1 MNKIKHSKIKNTG
14 ILFELL
20 TRQITVDILNGNNSG
35 AVVLLKKYFSEKTE
49 LGKEYKLYEFL
60 LKSSYKSE
68 NRANS
73 LIDAVISA
81 RQKLHNSVLRRE
93 KYNLIKEIKET
104 YDVNEFFKSKLPNYK
119 VFASIYKVL
128 QSESTTENFDPK
140 ETTDSRYSIVEY
152 IVGKKVMI
160 NKKSEKLVEE
170 YKKQGKDLRLLSYK
184 ILVDKFN
191 SKYKSLNTAQKKLLK
206 EYINNISNTNSLKEF
221 IGNEG
226 KKVKKIL
233 TRYLPKV
240 GDKITKIK
248 LNEAVNQVDSLTKGR
263 FIKDKQ
269 VISLMRYY
277 ELVKEIRSVI
287 NYKRV

>member
-49 LGKEYKLYEFL
+49 LGREYKLYEFL
-60 LKSSYKSE
+60 LKSTYNSE

-104 YDVNEFFKSKLPNYK
+104 YDVTEFFKSKLPNYK
-119 VFASIYKVL
+119 VYASIYKVL
-128 QSESTTENFDPK
+128 QSESTPEKFDPK

-152 IVGKKVMI
+152 IVGKKAMI
-160 NKKSEKLVEE
+160 NKKSEKLVEN
-170 YKKQGKDLRLLSYK
+170 YKKQDKDLRLLSYK

-191 SKYKSLNTAQKKLLK
+191 SKYKSLNTAQKNLLK

-233 TRYLPKV
+233 AKYVSKV
-240 GDKITKIK
+240 DDKITKIK
-248 LNEAVNQVDSLTKGR
+248 LNEAVNQVDTLTKGR

-277 ELVKEIRSVI
+277 ELIKEIRSVI
-287 NYKRV
+287 KRV